1 MSGSSTP
8 IGIEWHNGELFIA
21 DTYNHKIKKVL
32 PLTRSVQTTLGSG
45 AMGLHDGASRL
56 ATFSEP
62 SGLSFAT
69 FDDGRDPLL
78 FIADTNNHAIRVADL
93 KADEVRTLEIS
104 GL

>member
-8 IGIEWHNGELFIA
+8 SASNGITASCSSPTPTI
-21 DTYNHKIKKVL
+21 TRSRRVL

-78 FIADTNNHAIRVADL
+78 FIADTNNHTIRVADL